1 MGTVSTRRRY
11 LETLFYVPVINKKKT
26 SPPYAREAAMTLIEN
41 SKYFGAWKAAFD
53 LEMQLRY
60 KDIKND
66 DETNKGEK
74 SGNIEIKVS
83 EESVVVHKKEE
94 IKQPK
99 DDIIDAD
106 KADEIC
112 PLNDDEGVKTEN
124 QKMDIGDIIDDDCV
138 INTIGTIFV
147 VHVNTSPD
155 VLLILTQASVLSPAH
170 WGLSQEKHGLPQWDP
185 GG

>member
-1 MGTVSTRRRY
+1 MGTRRRY

-106 KADEIC
+106 KADEDGAEC
-112 PLNDDEGVKTEN
+112 GNTEN
-124 QKMDIGDIIDDDCV
+124 HKMDIGDIIDGDCV
-138 INTIGTIFV
+138 INTIETIFV
-147 VHVNTSPD
+147 VIVNTSPD
-155 VLLILTQASVLSPAH
+155 VLLILTQTLVHSAAH
-170 WGLSQEKHGLPQWDP
+170 LGLSQEKHGLPQWDP

>member
-1 MGTVSTRRRY
+1 
-11 LETLFYVPVINKKKT
+11 
-26 SPPYAREAAMTLIEN
+26 MTLIEN
-41 SKYFGAWKAAFD
+41 SKYFGALKAAFD

-106 KADEIC
+106 KADEDGAEC
-112 PLNDDEGVKTEN
+112 GNTEN
-124 QKMDIGDIIDDDCV
+124 PKMDIGDIIYDDCV

-147 VHVNTSPD
+147 VHVNISPD
-155 VLLILTQASVLSPAH
+155 VLLFLTQALVHSPAH
-170 WGLSQEKHGLPQWDP
+170 WGLSQDKHGFLPWDP
-185 GG
+185 GIRYFCMKY

>member
-1 MGTVSTRRRY
+1 MGVSSWQLVSAHRTIQDDIMGTRRRY

-26 SPPYAREAAMTLIEN
+26 SPPHAREAAMTLIEN

-74 SGNIEIKVS
+74 SGNIEIKAS

-94 IKQPK
+94 TKQPK

-106 KADEIC
+106 KADEDGADC
-112 PLNDDEGVKTEN
+112 GNTEN
-124 QKMDIGDIIDDDCV
+124 HKMDIV
-138 INTIGTIFV
+138 I
-147 VHVNTSPD
+147 VNTSPN
-155 VLLILTQASVLSPAH
+155 VLLILTQILVNSPAR